1 MWDSY
6 RSSHTSACICNL
18 LFNYSLFHYI
28 FFTLIP
34 ISTFKIPIFSSTA
47 VDFYKNVFPLVLRPN
62 ITDITFT
69 PQPTNTSL
77 LLNFTN
83 SQLMTCSAS
92 GGPRIMTMWLFDDG
106 SSLSTVANGSDTV
119 THNISSS
126 STSDTGSYYCIVSID
141 GMNDTSDVYTL
152 FGESCTSNLL
162 FSSCNPYS

>member
-1 MWDSY
+1 MYIKVYCINHCDFSY
-6 RSSHTSACICNL
+6 
-18 LFNYSLFHYI
+18 
-28 FFTLIP
+28 
-34 ISTFKIPIFSSTA
+34 
-47 VDFYKNVFPLVLRPN
+47 LVLRPN

-106 SSLSTVANGSDTV
+106 LSISRVANGSDSV

-126 STSDTGSYYCIVSID
+126 STSDTGTYYCIATID
-141 GMNDTSDVYTL
+141 GMNDTSDMYIL
-152 FGESCTSNLL
+152 FGESIM
-162 FSSCNPYS
+162 YYRMW